1 MRKFKLGNSL
11 WEYTPKTN
19 EFNSVDEAW
28 NVLSNAFARS
38 RTQDPSSRSIFMST
52 KPINMVSWSGHCVK
66 KDLLNTFKIR
76 SETRQR
82 IVCPIR

>member
-38 RTQDPSSRSIFMST
+38 RTQDPNKEFKVYLHVYEANKYGFMEWT
-52 KPINMVSWSGHCVK
+52 LCKEGFAKHI
-66 KDLLNTFKIR
+66 
-76 SETRQR
+76 
-82 IVCPIR
+82 